1 MLHINAYVKLYI
13 VLPSINLTKKLQSF
27 LKRMMKVKD
36 ARWRLIKMFGRL
48 YYQSACCFGR
58 LEGLVWK
65 VTWPDCLKVWLG
77 RSHDQT
83 VAWPGLAGHMARLF
97 DGCVWQVTWPDCLIV
112 MSGRSH
118 GQTVWW
124 FGLAGHMARLFDGLV
139 WQVTWPNCWWS
150 GLGRSHDQTAWWF
163 SFFGWSHGQTAWWFG
178 LAGLTVNPT

>member
-83 VAWPGLAGHMARLF
+83 VAWPGLAGHMARLC
-97 DGCVWQVTWPDCLIV
+97 DDCVWQVTWPDCLMV
-112 MSGRSH
+112 WFGRSH
-118 GQTVWW
+118 GQTVGWL
-124 FGLAGHMARLFDGLV
+124 GLAGHMAKLLMV
-139 WQVTWPNCWWS
+139 WFGQVTWSDC
-150 GLGRSHDQTAWWF
+150 LMV
-163 SFFGWSHGQTAWWFG
+163 FFGWSHGQTAWWFG